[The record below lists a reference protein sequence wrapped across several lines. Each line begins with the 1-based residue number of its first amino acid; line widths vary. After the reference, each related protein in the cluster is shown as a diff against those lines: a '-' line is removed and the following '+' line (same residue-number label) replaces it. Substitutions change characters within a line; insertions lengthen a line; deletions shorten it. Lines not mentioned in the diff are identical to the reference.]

1 VLRYAQDTN
10 GDPTL
15 DVLTERYEWT
25 MPKPTLVSLTGPP
38 WRQCPEAT
46 NTVESSGTAQ
56 PSTCSLKISAQ
67 VQLLLRP
74 DSGRSSPSGSANRSS
89 SLESVRYMSVTIVV
103 QRRLLT
109 EDDR

>member
-1 VLRYAQDTN
+1 MR
-10 GDPTL
+10 GE
-15 DVLTERYEWT
+15 LT
-25 MPKPTLVSLTGPP
+25 
-38 WRQCPEAT
+38 
-46 NTVESSGTAQ
+46 
-56 PSTCSLKISAQ
+56 ISAQ

-74 DSGRSSPSGSANRSS
+74 DSGRSSPSGSANHSS